1 MNDTTRYRMHLCAA
15 MAVFVVLIVPFL
27 VHVSRNCRLFRQQY
41 IYGEPAPAPPDLKRI
56 CSFDLL
62 RDVARRRADG
72 FISGH
77 GTWKRNGKGVPER
90 FMPDVCRFRR
100 RINIPRREMLR
111 CLKRHRLHHVV
122 IAGDSN
128 ALRYFAAFQAFLTG
142 AGAYCLTLKVCLK
155 TTRSR
160 ASILFKL

>member
-1 MNDTTRYRMHLCAA
+1 MHVCAA
-15 MAVFVVLIVPFL
+15 MAVFVVLIVSFL
-27 VHVSRNCRLFRQQY
+27 AHVSRNYRVFQQQL
-41 IYGEPAPAPPDLKRI
+41 GAPVTTPPDPKPI

-62 RDVARRRADG
+62 RDVARRREDG

-90 FMPDVCRFRR
+90 FLPDVCRFRH
-100 RINIPRREMLR
+100 RINIPGREMLR
-111 CLKRHRLHHVV
+111 CLQRHRLHHVV

-128 ALRYFAAFQAFLTG
+128 ARRYYTAFQAFLTG

-155 TTRSR
+155 VCLSR
-160 ASILFKL
+160 AVLRYCFNYN